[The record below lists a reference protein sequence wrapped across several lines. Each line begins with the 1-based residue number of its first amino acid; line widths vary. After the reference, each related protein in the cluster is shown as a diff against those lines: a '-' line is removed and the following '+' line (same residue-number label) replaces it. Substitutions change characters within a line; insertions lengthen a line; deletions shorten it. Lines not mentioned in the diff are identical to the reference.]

1 MEYQYHIF
9 SPYRVCQLGAHV
21 DHQHGL
27 VTGFAIDKGVDL
39 WFNVR
44 EDSTVKLTSRTFEG
58 DVEFEIDKPSQVKEH
73 HWGDYARGAKFALR
87 KRFEL
92 KRGIKGVIQGS
103 LPVGGLSSSAA
114 VLIAYV
120 MAFAKANDVTLQPF
134 EVVKIASEAERE
146 YIGLNNGLLDQACIA
161 LSKKNQLLF
170 LDCDSNEYRVIPFGR
185 VTNTNNTNLTNLKD
199 SNNSVDSCSEL
210 PFEIGIFFSGL
221 TRSLVNSDYNLR
233 VYECKTAAWN
243 MLAYTDQPLKTFDK
257 TFLRDIPKATFE
269 KTRIAMPARFAR
281 RAEHFYSEYRR
292 VRQGVTAWETGN
304 LKLFG
309 KLSFDSC
316 ESSIHNYECGSPELI
331 AIYEIMRQLPGV
343 YGGRFSGAGFKGA
356 CIALV
361 DPAYKD
367 EIQKVLT
374 EKYLEQFPEYEK
386 TFQVFWVKPDDGA
399 RFVNEHESH
408 E

>member
-1 MEYQYHIF
+1 MSSHTHHIF
-9 SPYRVCQLGAHV
+9 SPYRVCPIGAHV

-39 WFNVR
+39 WFSIR
-44 EDSTVKLTSRTFEG
+44 DDSQVNLSSLTFEG
-58 DVEFEIDKPSQVKEH
+58 EVHFDLARRTEMKEM
-73 HWGDYARGAKFALR
+73 HWGDYARGAKYALK

-92 KRGIKGVIQGS
+92 TRGIDGVIKGS

-120 MAFAKANDVTLQPF
+120 MAFAEANGIRLKPF
-134 EVVKIASEAERE
+134 EVVQIASEAERE

-161 LSKKNQLLF
+161 LGRKDGLLF
-170 LDCDSNEYRVIPFGR
+170 LDCDSNEWRIIRRNP
-185 VTNTNNTNLTNLKD
+185 KMPD
-199 SNNSVDSCSEL
+199 
-210 PFEIGIFFSGL
+210 FEIGIFFSGL

-243 MLAYTDQPLKTFDK
+243 MLAYQSQPLRTFDK
-257 TFLRDIPKATFE
+257 TFLRDIPKETFDS
-269 KTRIAMPARFAR
+269 TRDMMPLRFAR

-304 LKLFG
+304 LQLFG

-331 AIYEIMRQLPGV
+331 SIYNIIRPMQGV

-356 CIALV
+356 VIALV
-361 DPAYKD
+361 DPRFKESIEKD
-367 EIQKVLT
+367 LT
-374 EKYLEQFPEYEK
+374 EKYLAEYPEYSE
-386 TFQVFWVKPDDGA
+386 TFKIFWVRPDDGA
-399 RFVNEHESH
+399 RFV
-408 E
+408 

>member
-1 MEYQYHIF
+1 MDFKYHIF
-9 SPYRVCQLGAHV
+9 APYRVCPLGAHV

-39 WFNVR
+39 WFTPNDDGKVHL
-44 EDSTVKLTSRTFEG
+44 ESRTFDG
-58 DVEFEIDKPSQVKEH
+58 VVDFDVTQGTLVREM
-73 HWGDYARGAKFALR
+73 HWGDYARGAKYALR
-87 KRFEL
+87 KRFAL
-92 KRGIKGVIQGS
+92 KYGIHGVVQGS

-120 MAFAKANDVTLQPF
+120 MAFAKANDIELTPF

-161 LSKKNQLLF
+161 LGKKDGLLF
-170 LDCDSNEYRVIPFGR
+170 LDCDSDNYRIIKRNP
-185 VTNTNNTNLTNLKD
+185 
-199 SNNSVDSCSEL
+199 EM
-210 PFEIGIFFSGL
+210 PEFEIGIFFSGL

-243 MLAYTDQPLKTFDK
+243 MLAYADQPLKAFDK
-257 TFLRDIPKATFE
+257 TFLRDIPKESYE
-269 KTRIAMPARFAR
+269 KCKDRMPARFAR

-304 LKLFG
+304 LELFG

-331 AIYEIMRQLPGV
+331 AIYEIMHSLKGV

-361 DPAYKD
+361 DPK
-367 EIQKVLT
+367 EKENVERELT
-374 EKYLEQFPEYEK
+374 RQYLEKFPEYEK
-386 TFQVFWVKPDDGA
+386 TFKVYWVKPDDGA
-399 RFVNEHESH
+399 RFVAE
-408 E
+408 